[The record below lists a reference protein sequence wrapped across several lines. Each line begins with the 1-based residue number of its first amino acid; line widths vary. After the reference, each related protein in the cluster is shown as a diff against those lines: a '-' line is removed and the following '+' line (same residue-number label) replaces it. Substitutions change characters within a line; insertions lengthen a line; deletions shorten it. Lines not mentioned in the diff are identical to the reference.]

1 MPESRSPLRSSWSC
15 TFGRNRHDSLTSV
28 DGFRGE
34 HPFASVIVLAEGT
47 GGDSRSAGLATSTIR
62 DVFAEGVAYRV
73 GEALLE
79 AFHEAGEKI
88 ISEDLR
94 GCSATAAA
102 FLGDEVWIVHAGSTR
117 ALLVGPGEARPLTA
131 EHTLARE
138 MGLSP
143 KDGSY
148 RLRSRDLTLHLGQK
162 DLKPQSVH
170 ASLDEGCSVVL
181 LSSGVWHNISEGRAR
196 ALTSGVEPA
205 AAAEALLRESKARF
219 RRSGGGVCVVNSN
232 AGACRRTGA
241 RKLIPPV
248 AGLLLAAAM
257 VLLAD
262 RFACPGRPAG
272 GSGEAQ
278 PDTGSAWVLPL
289 PPETLVTAAGAGPD
303 LPVAALEFGP
313 GPLLPGPDTL
323 DLFVTAPPDTLF
335 ENLARG
341 VYYQD
346 STVAPLAGLI
356 ARTCGFE
363 EPVRLARIIVVREP
377 DVPAFKIWLPAM
389 DSLEASRTAVVVE
402 TQSSVAGG
410 APWIRRLAI
419 YANGNRGRHADP
431 SCYSGAPVE
440 GIPAV
445 RDSSCYSVLVVP

>member
-15 TFGRNRHDSLTSV
+15 TIGRSRRDSLTSV

-47 GGDSRSAGLATSTIR
+47 GGDTRSAGLATSTIR

-117 ALLVGPGEARPLTA
+117 ALLVCPGESRPLTA

-170 ASLDEGCSVVL
+170 EHLDEGCSIVL
-181 LSSGVWHNISEGRAR
+181 MSSGVWHNISEGRTR
-196 ALTSGVEPA
+196 ALTSGIEPA
-205 AAAEALLRESKARF
+205 AAADALLRESKARF

-232 AGACRRTGA
+232 AGACRRTVAG
-241 RKLIPPV
+241 RLVLPG
-248 AGLLLAAAM
+248 AGLLLAAA
-257 VLLAD
+257 VALLAD
-262 RFACPGRPAG
+262 RLSCRGAPEAPVEAPPD
-272 GSGEAQ
+272 SG
-278 PDTGSAWVLPL
+278 GSAWVLPL
-289 PPETLVTAAGAGPD
+289 PPETLQTAPGAGPD
-303 LPVAALEFGP
+303 LPVAAVEFGP

-323 DLFVTAPPDTLF
+323 DLFVTAPPDSLF
-335 ENLARG
+335 ENLVRG

-363 EPVRLARIIVVREP
+363 EPVRLSRIIVVREP
-377 DVPAFKIWLPAM
+377 DVPAFKLWLPAV

-419 YANGNRGRHADP
+419 YANGNRGRHAEP
-431 SCYSGAPVE
+431 SCYSGAPLE

-445 RDSSCYSVLVVP
+445 QDSSCYSVLVVP